1 MITYN
6 NKQINGLFSKLDKAV
21 TTAAKSAFTQAALNE
36 KPALL
41 SFDNSE
47 TNLMTYTAIRNNNV
61 YATQDNRME
70 KFTYLSISFNLF
82 SSHIQ
87 FIMCIL
93 DFYHCLFS

>member
-6 NKQINGLFSKLDKAV
+6 NKQISGLFSKLDKAV

-47 TNLMTYTAIRNNNV
+47 TNLVTYTAMRNNVV
-61 YATQDNRME
+61 YANTLITTSKYAQLVVEPYVIEFTQDVQEALRNSL
-70 KFTYLSISFNLF
+70 KGV
-82 SSHIQ
+82 
-87 FIMCIL
+87 
-93 DFYHCLFS
+93 

>member
-47 TNLMTYTAIRNNNV
+47 TNLMTYTAIRTNNV
-61 YATQDNRME
+61 YANTLITTPKYAQLVVEPYVVEFTQDVQEALRNSL
-70 KFTYLSISFNLF
+70 KGV
-82 SSHIQ
+82 
-87 FIMCIL
+87 
-93 DFYHCLFS
+93 